1 MLKLQ
6 DLTLSNTE
14 HFTLKSTQLHKCK
27 LISVIDGDTVKVAF
41 KPFGIFSKYWVFNVR
56 LLDFDAPETRTKD
69 HDEKLKGVE
78 ARNWL
83 VGLLTNPI
91 VWLECGDFDN
101 FGRILGYLFLDE
113 SRNVSVNELM
123 KTHLGETSEASETRE
138 NSE

>member
-6 DLTLSNTE
+6 DLTLENTK
-14 HFTLKSTQLHKCK
+14 HFTLKSTKLHKCK
-27 LISVIDGDTVKVAF
+27 LVSVIDGDTVKVAF
-41 KPFGIFSKYWVFNVR
+41 KPFGFFSKYYIFNVR
-56 LLDFDAPETRTKD
+56 LLDFDAPETRTRD
-69 HDEKLKGVE
+69 IEEKQRGVE

-113 SRNVSVNELM
+113 SRNESVNELM
-123 KTHLGETSEASETRE
+123 KTHLK
-138 NSE
+138 